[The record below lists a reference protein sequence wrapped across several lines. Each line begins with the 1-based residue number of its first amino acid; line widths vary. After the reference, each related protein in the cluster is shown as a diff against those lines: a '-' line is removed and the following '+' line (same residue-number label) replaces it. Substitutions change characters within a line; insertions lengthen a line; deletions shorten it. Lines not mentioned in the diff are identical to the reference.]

1 VIPNQMLTLAQG
13 PLEWTGQRIF
23 LTIPPVLVLGNELTI
38 TYETLKDMVV
48 GGYAFTNLIVIAIVM
63 VVWQNYYR
71 SKDEPKPTRI
81 SEYGRPIR
89 VEH

>member
-1 VIPNQMLTLAQG
+1 
-13 PLEWTGQRIF
+13 
-23 LTIPPVLVLGNELTI
+23 VLGNEVSI
-38 TYETLKDMVV
+38 SFETLKDMVV
-48 GGYAFTNLIVIAIVM
+48 GGFAFTNFIIVAIVM
-63 VVWQNYYR
+63 VVWQDYHR